1 MATWYLGKISFQKEN
16 ESGSLQ
22 TLKEA
27 YLVDSVSYTEAE
39 AILYQKIQERVKDF
53 KLLGLTKMKL
63 SEVFI
68 EDNEDSENTFF
79 KMKCLYITFDERT
92 QKEKNVPH
100 TMLINAGNPLE
111 AYNHLVKHLG
121 TLDDYKITDINT
133 TPILEVFPYNPQ
145 IEIK

>member
-1 MATWYLGKISFQKEN
+1 MATWYLGKIAFQRED
-16 ESGSLQ
+16 ESGTLK

-39 AILYQKIQERVKDF
+39 AILMQRLQESRKDF
-53 KLLGLTKMKL
+53 NLIGITKMKL

-68 EDNEDSENTFF
+68 EDNESGDNIFF
-79 KMKCLYITFDERT
+79 KMKCLYITFGERS

-100 TMLINAGNPLE
+100 TMLINASNPLE

-121 TLDDYKITDINT
+121 TLNDYKITDINT
-133 TPILEVFPYNPQ
+133 TQILEVFPYDPQ
-145 IEIK
+145 LTIR

>member
-1 MATWYLGKISFQKEN
+1 MATWYLGKIAFQKETEN
-16 ESGSLQ
+16 GSLK
-22 TLKEA
+22 TFKEA

-53 KLLGLTKMKL
+53 KLVGLTKMKL

-68 EDNEDSENTFF
+68 EDSTEGNTFF
-79 KMKCLYITFDERT
+79 KLKCLYITFDERT

-100 TMLINAGNPLE
+100 TMLINAENPLE

-121 TLDDYKITDINT
+121 TLNDYKITDINT
-133 TPILEVFPYNPQ
+133 TPILEVFPYNPS
-145 IEIK
+145 